1 MARFS
6 GAWKTAGAGTTTLP
20 MASLYA
26 TAAVRP
32 RVVEVGV
39 FNTTAI
45 AFDVA
50 LRRATTVGGTHAG
63 AASAELYEDDN
74 SQAAVATL
82 FDTDTGTAPTLTSG
96 NLRVASL
103 GAAIGSGVIWTFG
116 GGKTPGLVIP
126 NTTGDG
132 IVIIGLAS
140 PQICTVHFVWDE

>member
-1 MARFS
+1 MARFA
-6 GAWKTAGAGTTTLP
+6 GAWKTATAGSTTLP

-26 TAAVRP
+26 TSAVRP
-32 RVVEVGV
+32 RLVEVGV
-39 FNTTAI
+39 FNTTTS

-50 LRRATTVGGTHAG
+50 LRRATTAGGTHTAR
-63 AASAELYEDDN
+63 EEIYEDDN

-82 FDTDTGTAPTLTSG
+82 FDSDTGTTPTLTTG

-103 GAAIGSGVIWTFG
+103 GGTVGAGVIWTFG
-116 GGKTPGLVIP
+116 GGKTGGLVIP
-126 NTTGDG
+126 NTASDG